1 MIDSLGNTE
10 TIVTQA
16 SNSYICFDFL
26 VSRISVTLK
35 LYFYLRWEAL
45 KKRNYFELMR
55 EAFGKIMKRTT
66 YFFFLSFLSFLSFF
80 FFVTVAAFVVVTA
93 IGSLLF
99 LVWTPSF
106 SHHRP
111 CFYAAWRP
119 YNTKGLKKYGLL
131 TALFKGTKYSV
142 TILKAV
148 SHFLGHNKRLE
159 WLFNF
164 VSGNLRL
171 CAHGSRNNRIG
182 VKCKVIPV
190 YFVFCI

>member
-1 MIDSLGNTE
+1 MRGI
-10 TIVTQA
+10 
-16 SNSYICFDFL
+16 
-26 VSRISVTLK
+26 
-35 LYFYLRWEAL
+35 
-45 KKRNYFELMR
+45 KKRKLFWINVWSIWKNYEKDYL
-55 EAFGKIMKRTT
+55 GVPS
-66 YFFFLSFLSFLSFF
+66 FFFLFFLPFF